1 MTIKMIKS
9 QVKYCQ
15 EENYFTGKYN
25 VSSFFPLIQDIV
37 SIDLYANWHLCK
49 HNFVGLNAAHEMLV
63 YVFLAVT
70 KLNTSKS

>member
-37 SIDLYANWHLCK
+37 
-49 HNFVGLNAAHEMLV
+49 
-63 YVFLAVT
+63 
-70 KLNTSKS
+70 